1 MVNRL
6 AAEHRDKRIF
16 CLDPVICP
24 CSTMYRI
31 HPAYLAWVL
40 EALVDG
46 RVVNEIVVADGVKAS
61 ARVALDRML
70 SLPGQRA
77 GAASRR

>member
-1 MVNRL
+1 
-6 AAEHRDKRIF
+6 
-16 CLDPVICP
+16 
-24 CSTMYRI
+24 MYRI

-46 RVVNEIVVADGVKAS
+46 QVVNEITVADGVKAS

-77 GAASRR
+77 SAAPRETAMSGIAGRS

>member
-1 MVNRL
+1 
-6 AAEHRDKRIF
+6 
-16 CLDPVICP
+16 
-24 CSTMYRI
+24 MYRI

-46 RVVNEIVVADGVKAS
+46 RVVNEIVVADGVKTS

-77 GAASRR
+77 GAAAGR